1 MRQTRRFVLASLG
14 GLAGLPLLAPAGFGS
29 DTSVNAT
36 TVRLRALLADTQRAR
51 TFGRGYRAQVPAEVQ
66 PAVLTGLLCSS
77 LGLDGAAIAALDHD
91 ALLATLDA
99 RVRQEFSRGDTVQV
113 SGWILARSE
122 GRLCALCE

>member
-14 GLAGLPLLAPAGFGS
+14 CLAGLPLLAPAGFGS
-29 DTSVNAT
+29 DTSVDAT
-36 TVRLRALLADTQRAR
+36 TARLRALLADAQRAH
-51 TFGRGYRAQVPAEVQ
+51 TFGRGYRAQFPAEVQ

-77 LGLDGAAIAALDHD
+77 LGLDGEAIAALDHD
-91 ALLATLDA
+91 ALLSTLDA